1 MARFCSLYSGSSG
14 NCIYIEGDDGGVL
27 IDAGVSMRRIST
39 GLQMI
44 GASMADVRAIFITHE
59 HSDHIKALP
68 MLFKKYDLPIFA
80 TPGTVRGA
88 CAAMDVL
95 DPARF
100 EILETGCC
108 AEVAGMAVS
117 TFATSHDSLESVGYR
132 VLLQNGE
139 SAAVATDLG
148 FVDEPVLQGVQ
159 GCKMVMLESNHDI
172 AMLQNGRYPF
182 YLKRRILSAMGH
194 LSNRDCAAVL
204 PSLADAGMR
213 HVVLAHLS
221 TDNNSPELALETS
234 VEALCAAGMQD
245 VVSVEAAPRCGPGR
259 VYTL

>member
-14 NCIYIEGDDGGVL
+14 NCIYVEDGDDGVL
-27 IDAGVSMRRIST
+27 IDAGVSMRRICA
-39 GLQMI
+39 GLQAVGSDI
-44 GASMADVRAIFITHE
+44 TRVRAVFLTHE

-68 MLFKKYDLPIFA
+68 MLFKKYEIPVFA

-88 CAAMDVL
+88 CAAVEGL
-95 DPARF
+95 VPARF
-100 EILETGCC
+100 EQMETGCC
-108 AEVAGMAVS
+108 AEVGGMAIS
-117 TFATSHDSLESVGYR
+117 SFATSHDSLESVGYR
-132 VLLQNGE
+132 ISFAGGE
-139 SAAVATDLG
+139 NAAVATDLG
-148 FVDEPVLQGVQ
+148 FVDEPVMHGVQ

-172 AMLQNGRYPF
+172 DMLRNGRYPY

-204 PSLADAGMR
+204 PALAGTGMR

-221 TDNNSPELALETS
+221 ADNNLPALALETAT
-234 VEALCAAGMQD
+234 EALCAAGLQD
-245 VVSVEAAPRCGPGR
+245 MVSVETAPRSGPGH

>member
-14 NCIYIEGDDGGVL
+14 NCIYIEGEAGGIL
-27 IDAGVSMRRIST
+27 IDAGVSMRRICT
-39 GLQMI
+39 GLQMV
-44 GASMADVRAIFITHE
+44 GADIADVRAVFVTHE

-68 MLFKKYDLPIFA
+68 MLFKKHDIPVFA
-80 TPGTVRGA
+80 TPGTIKGA
-88 CAAMDVL
+88 CAAVEVL
-95 DPARF
+95 EPSCF
-100 EILETGCC
+100 EVLETGCC

-117 TFATSHDSLESVGYR
+117 SFATSHDSLESVGYR
-132 VLLQNGE
+132 IHLQNGE

-148 FVDEPVLQGVQ
+148 FVDETVLRGVQ
-159 GCKMVMLESNHDI
+159 DCKVVMLESNHDI
-172 AMLQNGRYPF
+172 DMLQNGRYPY

-204 PSLADAGMR
+204 PELAETGMR

-221 TDNNSPELALETS
+221 ADNNSPELAVNAS
-234 VEALCAAGMQD
+234 VRALCAAGMQKD
-245 VVSVEAAPRCGPGR
+245 VSVEAAPRSEPGH